1 MHGNSE
7 IERVK
12 STLDIPTSMKTVVD
26 NVSSHQTPNQ
36 LHVPKTKNYTAIDAW
51 IPGIGVFRM
60 TVAKKDAIF
69 KGEEAKRDL
78 VLLGDGSD
86 NFVLATPPF
95 VLQVIHQKAPQDID
109 QYAVLIPYPEQRK
122 VYSSR
127 Y

>member
-7 IERVK
+7 IERVE

-86 NFVLATPPF
+86 KSYWLLPPSYYKLF
-95 VLQVIHQKAPQDID
+95 TKKAPQDID
-109 QYAVLIPYPEQRK
+109 QYAVLIPYPEQRN